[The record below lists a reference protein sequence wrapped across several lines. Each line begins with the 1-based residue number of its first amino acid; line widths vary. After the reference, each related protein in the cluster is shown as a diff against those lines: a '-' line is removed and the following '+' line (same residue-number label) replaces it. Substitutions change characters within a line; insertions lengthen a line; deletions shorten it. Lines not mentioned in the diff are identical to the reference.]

1 MKSLQ
6 LLIMVLLF
14 SAKALGQTQATAT
27 FTASVTIIEP
37 IGITN
42 TSDMN
47 FAAVDAKNGGTVILT
62 PENGRLA
69 SGGVEL
75 ADGTNVSAASFR
87 VTGEQGFTYA
97 ITLPEGEYVLTNGS
111 QKIILKDFTSD
122 LDGSGDLASGISEFR
137 VGASIEMEPG
147 QTPGTYNTVGALPV
161 TVHYN

>member
-6 LLIMVLLF
+6 LFLMVLFF
-14 SAKALGQTQATAT
+14 SATALGQTQATAS

-47 FAAVDAKNGGTVILT
+47 FAAIDAKGGGMVVLT
-62 PENGRLA
+62 PDNGRFA
-69 SGGVEL
+69 SGGVQL

-87 VTGEQGFTYA
+87 VTGQQGYSFSV
-97 ITLPEGEYVLTNGS
+97 TLPEGEYLLSNGS
-111 QKIILKDFTSD
+111 QNIILKDFTSN
-122 LDGSGDLASGISEFR
+122 LEGSGDLTSGISEFR
-137 VGASIEMEPG
+137 VGATVEIQPG
-147 QTPGTYNTVGALPV
+147 QNSGTYKSMGNLPV